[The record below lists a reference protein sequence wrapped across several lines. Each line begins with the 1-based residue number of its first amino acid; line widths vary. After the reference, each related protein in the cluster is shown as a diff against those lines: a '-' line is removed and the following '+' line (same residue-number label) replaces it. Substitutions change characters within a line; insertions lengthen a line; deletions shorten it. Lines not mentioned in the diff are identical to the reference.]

1 MGFFS
6 DSRYEEY
13 DFSFLNAKIK
23 SLETNGTFIDEEEK
37 KALSSKDD
45 MVRLKTLLDIYERED
60 FFWNNFKKEY
70 PVALFVVSP
79 QRRLL
84 EWNDNFEQLVG
95 WSSYEL
101 RGVDK
106 VSAILWPINPAEC
119 RVCKTVGQYDTK
131 EKRSGYGMAEIISKS
146 NEEIPVFVYVIPIYQ
161 NGTLLRTY
169 VVLRDRRQ
177 ELKDRKIYMETA
189 IQPLIKRLEKLNQK
203 DIQEFI
209 NIQNDELKELE
220 APINQIISTLKD
232 IINGIIG
239 ATKDIDGNTLE
250 TKQLLNS
257 SLNWATNE
265 FKEAQSS
272 LMDKA
277 KSLEDSTRSVE
288 EMVEL
293 IKDIAD
299 QTNLLALNAAIEA
312 ARAGEHGR
320 GFAVVADEVRKLAER
335 SQKAT
340 TEISTTISVINDASF
355 TITQEIDNTVKDSD
369 KLIEILNTI
378 DNNITTI
385 EENIQTLKENIE
397 DFKL

>member
-6 DSRYEEY
+6 SSKYEEY
-13 DFSFLNAKIK
+13 DFSFLNAKIESIK
-23 SLETNGTFIDEEEK
+23 KNGTFIREEEK
-37 KALSSKDD
+37 ADLNSEDD
-45 MVRLKTLLDIYERED
+45 IVRMKTLLNIYERED
-60 FFWNNFKKEY
+60 FFWNEFKKEY

-84 EWNDNFEQLVG
+84 EWNNNFEQLVG

-101 RGVDK
+101 QSVDK
-106 VSAILWPINPAEC
+106 VSAVLWPINPSEC
-119 RVCKTVGQYDTK
+119 RVCKTVGLYDMK

-146 NEEIPVFVYVIPIYQ
+146 NEEIPVFVYVIPIFK

-177 ELKDRKIYMETA
+177 ELKDRKTYMKTE
-189 IQPLIKRLEKLNQK
+189 IQPLIERLEKLNQK

-220 APINQIISTLKD
+220 SPINQIISTLKD

-239 ATKDIDGNTLE
+239 ATQDIDDNTNE

-257 SLNWATNE
+257 SLSWASNE

-320 GFAVVADEVRKLAER
+320 GFAVVADEVRNLAER

-340 TEISTTISVINDASF
+340 TEISG
-355 TITQEIDNTVKDSD
+355 
-369 KLIEILNTI
+369 L
-378 DNNITTI
+378 
-385 EENIQTLKENIE
+385 
-397 DFKL
+397 

>member
-45 MVRLKTLLDIYERED
+45 MVRLKTLLKIYERED
-60 FFWNNFKKEY
+60 FFWNEFKKEY

-95 WSSYEL
+95 WSSYDL

-239 ATKDIDGNTLE
+239 ATKDIDGNTHE

>member
-239 ATKDIDGNTLE
+239 ATKDIDSNTLE

>member
-13 DFSFLNAKIK
+13 DFSFLNTKIK
-23 SLETNGTFIDEEEK
+23 SLETNGTFMDEEEK